1 MSSDSMSQQ
10 LAEVIAKVNIDLIS
24 GRYHFEPYFI
34 ELSQI
39 EQLGEDVSPHLASIR
54 DGDFLKLYVVFKERN
69 QSFVFLNKA
78 AVARE
83 LFILGALEQ
92 SWGDTIKR
100 DSAQDDQKKRLKTF
114 RDCCLHPGVASF
126 LESDPDFF
134 IRFDRKVITELAKRN
149 GVHGAYR
156 PLQDPTSELS
166 GVIAEVN
173 TSIMQALLASVPL
186 QYQSK
191 T

>member
-10 LAEVIAKVNIDLIS
+10 LAEVITKINIALIS
-24 GRYHFEPYFI
+24 GSYHFESHFV

-39 EQLGEDVSPHLASIR
+39 EQEGEDVSSHLVSIR

-78 AVARE
+78 ATARE

-92 SWGDTIKR
+92 SWGNTVKR
-100 DSAQDDQKKRLKTF
+100 DSARDNQKKRLETF
-114 RDCCLHPGVASF
+114 RDYCLHPGVASF

-149 GVHGAYR
+149 GVHDACR

-166 GVIAEVN
+166 GIIAKVN

-186 QYQSK
+186 QH
-191 T
+191 